1 MRSTESIELKGQLS
15 LSLSDRDGNTVLT
28 RTAHNKVVTSGRDL
42 VAKLFSAVA
51 NTPTVGFV
59 AVGTNDKEVSE
70 SDTALAAQLGNRKA
84 LGAFDAQKDL
94 STVGSG
100 DDARRKITRTVE
112 LDFAEANGELRE
124 AGLFTAA
131 TDGVMYNR
139 VTFPTVTKTNSFKLT
154 LVWEIQF

>member
-15 LSLSDRDGNTVLT
+15 LSLSDRDGNTVMT

-70 SDTALAAQLGNRKA
+70 SDTALAAQLGDRKP

-94 STVGSG
+94 STVGAG

-112 LDFAEANGELRE
+112 LDFSEANGELRE

-131 TDGVMYNR
+131 TGGVMYNR
-139 VTFPTVTKTNSFKLT
+139 VVFPTVTKTSSFKLT